1 MIRDNNAVLQ
11 GRRLPGG
18 DEEMR
23 VHAELRVSCIRMRA
37 EAACGSVFL
46 KIKLWSRVFPTPRG
60 GDVCGRRCDEAAS
73 TLICCFS
80 LICSC

>member
-23 VHAELRVSCIRMRA
+23 VLAELRVSCIRMRA
-37 EAACGSVFL
+37 EAAGGSVFL
-46 KIKLWSRVFPTPRG
+46 EIKLWSRVCPTPRG
-60 GDVCGRRCDEAAS
+60 GDVCGRR
-73 TLICCFS
+73 L
-80 LICSC
+80 LLL